1 MMFYVGILS
10 ERGPIIPESEAFE
23 YAMERIASNPEDARQ
38 FENEFGD
45 QIVEWFYSGNF
56 VKENLID
63 EN

>member
-1 MMFYVGILS
+1 MFYVGILS
-10 ERGPIIPESEAFE
+10 ERGAIIPESEAFE

-38 FENEFGD
+38 FEKEFGQ